1 MGYSLIKDIF
11 TGIWALDHD
20 AAIGFAPQVS
30 QILEGHE
37 LNHGEYELE
46 AYALPLSGGD
56 KREMRMAPQN
66 SVAVIPFE
74 DVLYKKDMESGPDGL
89 MTKAMQIEEAA
100 EMPNIVGIM
109 LKIDSPGGSADG
121 PQLIQ
126 QSIAKAKDKTTK
138 PIMAY
143 VCGEACSAAYW
154 IASQADE
161 IYANSVMDRI
171 GSIGTMATFVDVK
184 PYLEAQGYNVI
195 EEYATRSTNKNGAI
209 RQAMQGDTEKLRTE
223 ELDPINQQ
231 FISAVQDKR
240 PNILNG
246 DTVFSGEKFY
256 ANTALQN
263 GMIDGLN
270 DMEDVIER
278 IRSAAQEA
286 GVMIPETVNNNQN
299 ATNME
304 FAAIAALL
312 GVEGFSTD
320 EQGHYT
326 FTQDQ
331 LNTINEQLSTLNTQN
346 TTLQGQLEEYK
357 QANEAYEAEREAIAN
372 CFDEAPEDLAKTV
385 EQRVEESEKYRS
397 MDGASKTAVPKAKDE
412 VEPDTTAIDDLPHN
426 KEADQVL

>member
-1 MGYSLIKDIF
+1 
-11 TGIWALDHD
+11 
-20 AAIGFAPQVS
+20 
-30 QILEGHE
+30 
-37 LNHGEYELE
+37 
-46 AYALPLSGGD
+46 
-56 KREMRMAPQN
+56 MA
-66 SVAVIPFE
+66 
-74 DVLYKKDMESGPDGL
+74 
-89 MTKAMQIEEAA
+89 
-100 EMPNIVGIM
+100 
-109 LKIDSPGGSADG
+109 
-121 PQLIQ
+121 
-126 QSIAKAKDKTTK
+126 K
-138 PIMAY
+138 PA
-143 VCGEACSAAYW
+143 AAYW

-161 IYANSVMDRI
+161 IYANSVLDRI

-357 QANEAYEAEREAIAN
+357 QANEAYEAEREQIAN
-372 CFDEAPEDLAKTV
+372 CFDEAPDDLAKTV

-397 MDGASKTAVPKAKDE
+397 MDGASKTAVPKTKDE
-412 VEPDTTAIDDLPHN
+412 VEPDTTALDELPHN